1 MLLIGDGVV
10 VGVFH
15 IGDKEVIGGIIGVQ
29 GGIKGID
36 TGIGN
41 GADGQAAAV
50 VGIVGIQYRLRHI
63 VIVVGLHIVPD
74 EIIGGAA
81 LQHGVFAGIGKAV
94 VEYRGNIVHLL
105 HAGAFL
111 LHDGGEDDPFLQGKA
126 AVLQSRFVFLSQH
139 LFFKLPQLGGD
150 DIPCG
155 GIGVEGVGLRIQ
167 EALQHCQLAPIGAYL
182 AQPVEVIIGG
192 VCRRQIFLLGA

>member
-1 MLLIGDGVV
+1 M
-10 VGVFH
+10 
-15 IGDKEVIGGIIGVQ
+15 Q
-29 GGIKGID
+29 GGIEGVAAR
-36 TGIGN
+36 IGD
-41 GADGQAAAV
+41 GADGQTVAV
-50 VGIVGIQYRLRHI
+50 IGIVGIQHRLWHI

-126 AVLQSRFVFLSQH
+126 AVLQSRFVFLGQH
-139 LFFKLPQLGGD
+139 LFLELPQLGGD

-155 GIGVEGVGLRIQ
+155 GIGVEGVGLGIQ
-167 EALQHCQLAPIGAYL
+167 EALQHRQLIGVGTDIL
-182 AQPVEVIIGG
+182 HPVEVIIGG

>member
-1 MLLIGDGVV
+1 MFTITNGKAGLQHGPVNKVRHFCEFPARISRKDRNAANYFIFLAGYQPIDAMLGIHGLGLFDIGKVLLIGNGVV

-63 VIVVGLHIVPD
+63 IIIVRLHIVPD

-81 LQHGVFAGIGKAV
+81 FQPGVFAGIGKAV

-111 LHDGGEDDPFLQGKA
+111 LHDGGKDDPFLQRKA
-126 AVLQSRFVFLSQH
+126 AVL
-139 LFFKLPQLGGD
+139 
-150 DIPCG
+150 
-155 GIGVEGVGLRIQ
+155 
-167 EALQHCQLAPIGAYL
+167 
-182 AQPVEVIIGG
+182 
-192 VCRRQIFLLGA
+192 